1 MFVNPRRTHENIQIR
16 KRYEWIHFTRSNS
29 QIYRYRTQPFANHEW
44 IQRNLS
50 HKLKHILETR

>member
-1 MFVNPRRTHENIQIR
+1 MFVNPRWTHENIQIR
-16 KRYEWIHFTRSNS
+16 SRDEWIHLTRPSS
-29 QIYRYRTQPFANHEW
+29 QIYRYRTQPSENHEW